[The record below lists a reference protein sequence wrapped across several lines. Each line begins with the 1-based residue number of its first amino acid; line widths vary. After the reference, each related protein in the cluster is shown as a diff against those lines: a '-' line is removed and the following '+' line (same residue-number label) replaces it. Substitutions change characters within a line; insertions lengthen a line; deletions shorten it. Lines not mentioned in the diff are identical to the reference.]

1 MKWILRSKGV
11 VAGAGSAMASS
22 GHMAPLSMAVHD
34 LRGDTAD
41 DAASVADPYERVSW
55 PHDATPSVL
64 AGDGSLKLPQVK
76 MATVSPGDGRWL
88 LVASDGF
95 TYVVE
100 LATGAIQAKVPSAAE
115 EAVVS
120 PQGTFLATFKTG
132 VFRDKDKEAAAMA
145 NVSKDIRLSDPKFA
159 KQLQVK
165 SYAAGGG
172 DAAQQQPMVEHE
184 QGKDNMH
191 IWSMATG
198 ECLASFCQRDVRPSC
213 DVSLLTTV
221 PNPLGRRT
229 TGCHRG
235 PATTSTA
242 CA

>member
-22 GHMAPLSMAVHD
+22 GHIAPLSMAVHD

-120 PQGTFLATFKTG
+120 PQGTFRPRSRRACSATRTRRRRPWRTCPRTSACPIPSLPSSCRSSRTQRG
-132 VFRDKDKEAAAMA
+132 EVTRR
-145 NVSKDIRLSDPKFA
+145 NSSP
-159 KQLQVK
+159 
-165 SYAAGGG
+165 
-172 DAAQQQPMVEHE
+172 
-184 QGKDNMH
+184 
-191 IWSMATG
+191 WSSTSRA
-198 ECLASFCQRDVRPSC
+198 
-213 DVSLLTTV
+213 
-221 PNPLGRRT
+221 RT
-229 TGCHRG
+229 TCTSG
-235 PATTSTA
+235 PWPRASA
-242 CA
+242 LPRSASAMYVRHVMCPF